1 MNIGS
6 KMYAHDDAS
15 GNRLFLRV
23 FFDENKVNTNADL
36 YLKLK
41 SEGRARQLGSLD
53 LSTKTFWCKR
63 NTSKHYHYATK
74 SFGFN
79 WTILQDDF
87 LDIQKVRLVVD
98 DEIHYEF
105 PISLIK
111 DYGRFLN
118 FKQQGFEL
126 QRFLSYELIKNYKV
140 NDIQRRNVVEN
151 DKE

>member
-23 FFDENKVNTNADL
+23 FYDENKVNTNADL
-36 YLKLK
+36 YLQLK

-53 LSTKTFWCKR
+53 LSTKIFWCKR
-63 NTSKHYHYATK
+63 SMRKHYHYATK

-105 PISLIK
+105 PVSLIK

-126 QRFLSYELIKNYKV
+126 QRFLSYDLIKNYKV
-140 NDIQRRNVVEN
+140 NDIQRRDVVEN
-151 DKE
+151 DTE